1 MEKLSDLGDL
11 MLFYD
16 PASNRMKATPIDLR
30 SNWKKT
36 LFYQNRIYTRSSYGE
51 GSPCGYAYSSD
62 NQILGVGVDLEIKKN
77 MPWLKP
83 MLNSCNIILQKCGDE
98 LLEPFFYL
106 TETLDDFVERLPDD
120 IGEVWNAKKDG
131 REYLRGDLSYY
142 CPATMSGY
150 AYGSYLWE
158 GISDDGDPIGDC
170 IILLN
175 DPDFRH
181 HQVDNPEFLETKNI
195 PEPILKEERNE
206 N

>member
-1 MEKLSDLGDL
+1 M
-11 MLFYD
+11 
-16 PASNRMKATPIDLR
+16 
-30 SNWKKT
+30 
-36 LFYQNRIYTRSSYGE
+36 
-51 GSPCGYAYSSD
+51 
-62 NQILGVGVDLEIKKN
+62 DLEIKKN

-98 LLEPFFYL
+98 LLEPFSYL
-106 TETLDDFVERLPDD
+106 TETLENFVERLPDD
-120 IGEVWNAKKDG
+120 IGEVLNAKKDG
-131 REYLRGDLSYY
+131 REYLRGCLSYY
-142 CPATMSGY
+142 CPIIMSGY

-181 HQVDNPEFLETKNI
+181 HQVDNPEFLETENI
-195 PEPILKEERNE
+195 PEPILKEKRNE